1 MPFLTRRAM
10 FRPLSP
16 GHHIEC
22 HVNVKVSAWLSR
34 LASFRPSELST
45 RAAVPSAG
53 TRCSRP
59 YVSVWVRHAEL
70 TVRQH
75 FFHRDSRPAGLR
87 GVAFNHHRGQRLS
100 VVVPRHCSCRGLLT
114 APIGRLILIGKLH
127 LAASHASSLYMKSL
141 RAANA
146 FSKVCSV
153 ALA

>member
-1 MPFLTRRAM
+1 M

-22 HVNVKVSAWLSR
+22 HVNVKVSAWLFEACELPS
-34 LASFRPSELST
+34 LVLLSFPPALPYRPK
-45 RAAVPSAG
+45 SAG
-53 TRCSRP
+53 TKCSRP
-59 YVSVWVRHAEL
+59 YVSVWVRHPEL

-100 VVVPRHCSCRGLLT
+100 VVVPRHRSCRGLLT
-114 APIGRLILIGKLH
+114 APISRLLLIGKLH
-127 LAASHASSLYMKSL
+127 LAASHAGSLYMKSL

-146 FSKVCSV
+146 FSKLCSA